1 MGDLSRIY
9 ALTGCTAAGKTELSL
24 RWAEE
29 NDAEIVSCD
38 SLLFYRGMDIGT
50 AKPTV
55 AELARVPHHLIDI
68 REPSNGLDVAEYL
81 DLAIAVVEEIQSRGK
96 KVLVTGGSGF
106 YLKAFFSPVVDNV
119 EVADEL
125 REEVAALIEGEGLPA
140 AVEKLKALNPEGIGE
155 LDTMNPRRVSKALE
169 RCMASGKTLA
179 ELRRSFD
186 EMKNPLL
193 GAPKKLVRLEREK
206 GELERRVEQ
215 RVDQML
221 EEGLIEEVRRLKDQ
235 GIEKNAS
242 AALAIGYREPLAF
255 LRGELNRE
263 ELRER
268 IVINTR
274 RLAKKQRTWFRTQL
288 PPHEVVDLSNISID
302 AIKLFER

>member
-1 MGDLSRIY
+1 MGDLRRIY
-9 ALTGCTAAGKTELSL
+9 VLTGCTAVGKTELSL

-29 NDAEIVSCD
+29 NDAEIISSD
-38 SLLFYRGMDIGT
+38 SLLFYRGMNIGT
-50 AKPTV
+50 AKPTAV
-55 AELARVPHHLIDI
+55 ELARVPHHLINI
-68 REPSNGLDVAEYL
+68 REPSGGLDVAEYL
-81 DLAIAVVEEIQSRGK
+81 ELAIAAVEDIQSRGK

-119 EVADEL
+119 EVSGGI
-125 REEVAALIEGEGLPA
+125 REEVAALLEGEGLPA
-140 AVEKLKALNPEGIGE
+140 AVEKLMEMNPEGIGD

-179 ELRRSFD
+179 QLRRSF
-186 EMKNPLL
+186 EEVKNPLL
-193 GAPKKLVRLEREK
+193 DAPKKLMRLDRAK
-206 GELERRVEQ
+206 DELERRIEQ

-221 EEGLIEEVRRLKDQ
+221 EEGLIDEVERLKEQ
-235 GIEKNAS
+235 GIEKNPS

-255 LRGELNRE
+255 LRGEMDRKA
-263 ELRER
+263 LRER

-288 PPHEVVDLSNISID
+288 PTHEVIDLSNTSFEEVR
-302 AIKLFER
+302 LF